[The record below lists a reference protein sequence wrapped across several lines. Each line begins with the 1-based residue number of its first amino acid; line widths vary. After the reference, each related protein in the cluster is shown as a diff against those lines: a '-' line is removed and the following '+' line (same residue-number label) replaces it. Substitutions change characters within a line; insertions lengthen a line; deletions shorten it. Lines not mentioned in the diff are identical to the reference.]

1 MSFSHQYELAALAN
15 WAFCSVIGL
24 LCLGQLNSG
33 RCRENKL
40 DRARYALLLAGA
52 TAAGLQPVL
61 FSTWPA
67 WADVFMS
74 FAVLAGMVINAVRW
88 HLKDTMEGL
97 A

>member
-1 MSFSHQYELAALAN
+1 MSFSHHYELAALAN
-15 WAFCSVIGL
+15 WAFCSVISL
-24 LCLGQLNSG
+24 LCLGQLNSC

-52 TAAGLQPVL
+52 TASGLQPLL
-61 FSTWPA
+61 FRTWPA

-74 FAVLAGMVINAVRW
+74 AAVLAGMVINVVRW
-88 HLKDTMEGL
+88 HIKDTMEGL

>member
-1 MSFSHQYELAALAN
+1 MSFVHHYEIAALAN

-24 LCLGQLNSG
+24 LCLGQLNSW

-40 DRARYALLLAGA
+40 DRARYALMLAGA
-52 TAAGLQPVL
+52 TASGLQPLL

-67 WADVFMS
+67 WADVFMIGTVT
-74 FAVLAGMVINAVRW
+74 AGLAINAVRW

>member
-1 MSFSHQYELAALAN
+1 MSLSHHYEMAALVN

-24 LCLGQLNSG
+24 LCIDQLNSC

-52 TAAGLQPVL
+52 TASGLQPVL

-74 FAVLAGMVINAVRW
+74 FAMLAGMVINAVRW
-88 HLKDTMEGL
+88 HIKETMEGL

>member
-1 MSFSHQYELAALAN
+1 MSFVHHYEMAALVN

-24 LCLGQLNSG
+24 LCIDQLNSF

-52 TAAGLQPVL
+52 TASGLQPVL

-74 FAVLAGMVINAVRW
+74 AAVLAGMVINVVRW
-88 HLKDTMEGL
+88 HIKDTMEGL

>member
-1 MSFSHQYELAALAN
+1 MSFVHHYEMAALVN
-15 WAFCSVIGL
+15 WAFCSVICL
-24 LCLGQLNSG
+24 LCLGQLNSC

-52 TAAGLQPVL
+52 TASGMQPAL

-74 FAVLAGMVINAVRW
+74 GAVMAGLAINAVRW
-88 HLKDTMEGL
+88 HLKDTTKGL

>member
-1 MSFSHQYELAALAN
+1 MSFVHHYEMVALAN

-24 LCLGQLNSG
+24 LCLGQLNSF
-33 RCRENKL
+33 RCRENL
-40 DRARYALLLAGA
+40 YDRARYVLLLAGA
-52 TAAGLQPVL
+52 TASGLQPLL

-74 FAVLAGMVINAVRW
+74 AAVLAGMVINAVRW
-88 HLKDTMEGL
+88 HIKETMEGL

>member
-1 MSFSHQYELAALAN
+1 MSFSHYYEMAALVN

-24 LCLGQLNSG
+24 LCLDQLNSR

-52 TAAGLQPVL
+52 TASGLQPVL

-74 FAVLAGMVINAVRW
+74 FAVLAGSVINAVRW
-88 HLKDTMEGL
+88 HIKDTMEGL

>member
-1 MSFSHQYELAALAN
+1 MSLSHHYDLAALAN

-24 LCLGQLNSG
+24 LCLGQLNSC

-52 TAAGLQPVL
+52 TASGLQPLL
-61 FSTWPA
+61 FRTWPA
-67 WADVFMS
+67 LADVFMS
-74 FAVLAGMVINAVRW
+74 GTVMAGLAINAVRW
-88 HLKDTMEGL
+88 HIKETMEGL

>member
-1 MSFSHQYELAALAN
+1 MSFVHHYEIAALAN
-15 WAFCSVIGL
+15 WVFCSAIGL
-24 LCLGQLNSG
+24 LCIDQLNSC

-52 TAAGLQPVL
+52 TASGLQPLL
-61 FSTWPA
+61 FRTWPA